1 MSKTIILRLDNNENL
16 DVQIFKV
23 SEEHLSKLLDSL
35 KSAVSKGELERVR
48 IWDLAGGNQTNCSF
62 RTLHDMEAF
71 ISHFPKE
78 CEEAPL
84 NKKDFE
90 SIIEFSA
97 GSIASIERYT
107 FNKVWRVDI
116 LRLLVDLQD
125 NSIAEG
131 AMKIIVSEEPDGT
144 LSCQFETEHD
154 LSVAK
159 AELSQYLSNA

>member
-90 SIIEFSA
+90 SFLQVASLLLSA
-97 GSIASIERYT
+97 
-107 FNKVWRVDI
+107 I
-116 LRLLVDLQD
+116 L
-125 NSIAEG
+125 STKFGE
-131 AMKIIVSEEPDGT
+131 
-144 LSCQFETEHD
+144 
-154 LSVAK
+154 
-159 AELSQYLSNA
+159 

>member
-1 MSKTIILRLDNNENL
+1 MSKTIFLRLDNYENL
-16 DVQIFKV
+16 VVRLFTI
-23 SEEHLSKLLDSL
+23 SEENLSKLLDSL
-35 KSAVSKGELERVR
+35 KSAVSKGELERVN
-48 IWDLAGGNQTNCSF
+48 IYNLAGGNQTNCSF

-71 ISHFPKE
+71 ISQFPKE
-78 CEEAPL
+78 CEEVL
-84 NKKDFE
+84 LKKKDFE

-97 GSIASIERYT
+97 GSIASIERYA
-107 FNKVWRVDI
+107 FNKVWRIDI
-116 LRLLVDLQD
+116 LRLLLNLQD